1 LQHDRSAPNSAVVV
15 TAKIR
20 MSLNTTTFRKIME
33 MAMALKLSNRMVL
46 KSLKAALA
54 ANLFVL
60 KNIVSVTRK
69 GLFAGRIAS
78 ALIVKTM
85 SQ

>member
-1 LQHDRSAPNSAVVV
+1 
-15 TAKIR
+15 
-20 MSLNTTTFRKIME
+20 
-33 MAMALKLSNRMVL
+33 MALKLSNRMVL